1 MLWSIPTCYPC
12 RFLSRELAQ
21 ILPQWKAR
29 DRSWP
34 CFFSPRCL
42 YKHDFR
48 VRTCME
54 TLKLEKTLK
63 ITSSNHPPGAITAKP
78 VYRTTSQSTTSTSS
92 GMGQPVPGPLC
103 FFHLKNHPNIQ
114 LCPPPPVQTEA
125 VSSHLIQPSHFQP
138 LHPFLPL
145 HLPERTRSA
154 SLDTHLTRRHLS
166 FLDRKRGRAA
176 HGTEA
181 LEHGSCP
188 PYCSRRICRGAP
200 RSEPAC
206 VCSGWRTAR
215 SSSRT
220 PSTARGTRESE
231 KAQNGM
237 AGKSYYIWGWGGDV
251 ILLHT
256 QTRL

>member
-1 MLWSIPTCYPC
+1 MLRSWMIRMASEMLWSIPTCYPC
-12 RFLSRELAQ
+12 RSLSRELAQ

-63 ITSSNHPPGAITAKP
+63 ITSSSHPPGAITAKP

-103 FFHLKNHPNIQ
+103 FFHLKKHPNIQ

-145 HLPERTRSA
+145 HLPAASPRTYALSFSGYTLNKKA
-154 SLDTHLTRRHLS
+154 SL
-166 FLDRKRGRAA
+166 F
-176 HGTEA
+176 
-181 LEHGSCP
+181 
-188 PYCSRRICRGAP
+188 P
-200 RSEPAC
+200 R
-206 VCSGWRTAR
+206 
-215 SSSRT
+215 
-220 PSTARGTRESE
+220 
-231 KAQNGM
+231 
-237 AGKSYYIWGWGGDV
+237 
-251 ILLHT
+251 
-256 QTRL
+256 